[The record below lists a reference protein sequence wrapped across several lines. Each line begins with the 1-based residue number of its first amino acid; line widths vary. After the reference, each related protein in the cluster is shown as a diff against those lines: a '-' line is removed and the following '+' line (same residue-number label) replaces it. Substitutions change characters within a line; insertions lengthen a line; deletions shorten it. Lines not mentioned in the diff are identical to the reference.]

1 MERPDSFEIDPIAA
15 KFIRNEPLSPEEDSI
30 LRDWLAHEQNRDE
43 LLRRLRDDKDWTN
56 AQLDRLNSLS
66 GARVWGKIESQ
77 LEPFWNTDTDRES
90 SPHPA
95 GETATTGSHRAVH
108 RSIGWRRYVAAAS
121 VLLACA
127 GAVFL
132 ATRHNTP
139 PTSTAVPAVALADR
153 PPGSDRAILTLSDG
167 RHIDLDS
174 SANGVLTTQGS
185 TFVAKRDGQLAYN
198 KAASNAPAAEAYNT
212 LVTPRAGQ
220 FQITLSDGTR
230 VWLNNASSLRYPV
243 WFTGTDR
250 EVELTGEA
258 YFDVA
263 HDAAHPFH
271 VHVLNSAAGKDGGTI
286 DVLGTA
292 FNIMAYGDEN
302 TERAT
307 LVDGSIRYVRAG
319 HSVLLKPDEQSVV
332 DAAGDLKTLHD
343 VNTEEIT
350 AWKNG
355 YFHFDHTSLEET
367 MRQLARWY
375 DITVEYKGT
384 IPPQEFVGKI
394 QRTIPLSAVLR
405 GLESDQVHFQ
415 LQGNRL
421 IVTP

>member
-15 KFIRNEPLSPEEDSI
+15 KYIRNEPLTPEEDSL
-30 LRDWLAHEQNRDE
+30 LRDWLAHEQSREE
-43 LLRRLRDDKDWTN
+43 LLRRLRDDQDWTK
-56 AQLDRLNSLS
+56 AQLDKLNALS
-66 GARVWGKIESQ
+66 GTRVWEQIDSQ
-77 LEPFWNTDTDRES
+77 LEAFWNTDTRQES
-90 SPHPA
+90 SLHHA
-95 GETATTGSHRAVH
+95 ETTTDGSPSAIH
-108 RSIGWRRYVAAAS
+108 RSIGWRRYAVAACI
-121 VLLACA
+121 LLACA

-139 PTSTAVPAVALADR
+139 PISTSVPAIAAADIPPGADR
-153 PPGSDRAILTLSDG
+153 ATLTLSDG
-167 RHIDLDS
+167 RRIDLDS
-174 SANGVLTTQGS
+174 SANGVLTSQGS
-185 TFVAKRDGQLAYN
+185 TFVAKQDGRLAYN
-198 KAASNAPAAEAYNT
+198 KAASEAPAATAYNM

-220 FQITLSDGTR
+220 FEITLSDGTR

-243 WFTGTDR
+243 WFTGPDR
-250 EVELTGEA
+250 EVELSGEA

-292 FNIMAYGDEN
+292 FNIMAYSDEN

-307 LVDGSIRYVRAG
+307 LVDGSIRYLRGG

-332 DAAGDLKTLHD
+332 DATGTLKTLRN

-355 YFHFDHTSLEET
+355 YFHFDHTGLEET

-384 IPPQEFVGKI
+384 IQPQEFVGKI
-394 QRTIPLSAVLR
+394 QRTVPLSAVLR